1 MGTPRVSTRKEPTL
15 GDGTADKLKGH
26 AKEATGDVTGD
37 KDLQREGKV
46 DRASGSVKDKVGD
59 AGDKIK
65 DAIRKD

>member
-1 MGTPRVSTRKEPTL
+1 M

-65 DAIRKD
+65 DTIRKD